1 MAYGVNPLY
10 GVVPGAPY
18 GLHGWNGN
26 QFQLF
31 GAMPPVPA
39 AAPPPPLAATVTP
52 QDVAAQSA
60 FVAPRT
66 DTGGA
71 QPGGG
76 GPGTG
81 PGGIGGASGGGQDLT
96 TSGYPGV
103 YAQAP
108 DELNSQFGTGMGMA
122 GMLGGGIAGV
132 PGIGTTLGAL
142 GGAIDAAR
150 YNGINAQYGVP
161 GTVNPWG
168 SAAAAALAGIGIPF
182 TDWNLARLFDVPTA
196 RERQNALLD
205 AYGQPLSRAD
215 MGYGALQANAPVGP
229 ATVGSPPSASY
240 PAGFLDWSAGIAGP
254 GALGGL
260 SQDQRAQLDLDAAR
274 EIQANPD
281 IFGSPPAA
289 DAPMPA
295 GSFYAGL
302 FGDAPTPDA
311 APAADH
317 SDPNDG
323 LYARGGLVGP
333 PPGAYAAGGRV
344 ASAPGDN
351 ISPAAF
357 GLLRAINPPGPDD
370 QIGALQTGEG
380 VLTAASM
387 KRYPGL
393 LAAANAGTLDPGR
406 VKGLLAPA
414 PAARPRRL
422 R

>member
-39 AAPPPPLAATVTP
+39 PPPPPPPLAPTVTAP
-52 QDVAAQSA
+52 DVAVRGVFTPAS
-60 FVAPRT
+60 T

-81 PGGIGGASGGGQDLT
+81 PGGIGGASGGGQDRT

-108 DELNSQFGTGMGMA
+108 DELNSQFGTGLGMA
-122 GMLGGGIAGV
+122 GMAAPFPGV
-132 PGIGTTLGAL
+132 GTALGAL